1 MDDLLAAIL
10 VLLPRS
16 GAGDPCR
23 VLDGLDLHR
32 AVAYARLDPDGV
44 TAQYA
49 ERAQTDDIA
58 TAEDYRRRGVRIE
71 GGRVERQSCEEA
83 DGRLRVSERLGP
95 AVAVLPDGERQ
106 ALPREPWQEREVRL
120 VVEHGRWRIASVRD
134 PVVE

>member
-44 TAQYA
+44 AAQYA
-49 ERAQTDDIA
+49 ERARTDDVA

-71 GGRVERQSCEEA
+71 GGRVERRSCEAA
-83 DGRLRVSERLGP
+83 DGGLEVSERLGP

-106 ALPREPWQEREVRL
+106 MLPREPWQEREVRL
-120 VVEHGRWRIASVRD
+120 VVEHGRWRIAAVRD
-134 PVVE
+134 SVVE